1 MHMVFFSIELN
12 KLPWRGGKV
21 VTISPQYISQ
31 TCPQCDHVSSGN
43 RKTQQVFR
51 CIVCG
56 YTENADLVAAMNI
69 LAAGHAVSACGEMV
83 QSDRSIK
90 QKPARVAA

>member
-12 KLPWRGGKV
+12 KLLWRGGKV

-51 CIVCG
+51 CIVRG
-56 YTENADLVAAMNI
+56 YTENAALVAAMNI
-69 LAAGHAVSACGEMV
+69 LAAGYAVSACGEMV